1 MKIYTNAIFCVFLVH
16 VLFCF
21 SNLVFANIKISV
33 CGNKS
38 CECGVKFLVIEE
50 AKFKKSCL
58 DRYFK
63 MNSDEICS
71 LGFF

>member
-1 MKIYTNAIFCVFLVH
+1 MRVANAV
-16 VLFCF
+16 
-21 SNLVFANIKISV
+21 SNSSSSK
-33 CGNKS
+33 K
-38 CECGVKFLVIEE
+38 

-71 LGFF
+71 WVFFS

>member
-1 MKIYTNAIFCVFLVH
+1 MRVANAV
-16 VLFCF
+16 
-21 SNLVFANIKISV
+21 SNSSSSRK
-33 CGNKS
+33 
-38 CECGVKFLVIEE
+38 

-71 LGFF
+71 GVFFSSRKKRTTMKYRQASKKGGVGEFLEKVTIQ

>member
-1 MKIYTNAIFCVFLVH
+1 MRVANAV
-16 VLFCF
+16 
-21 SNLVFANIKISV
+21 SNSSSSRK
-33 CGNKS
+33 
-38 CECGVKFLVIEE
+38 

-71 LGFF
+71 WVFLACEKENDDEISSNLKEGRGG